1 MTHAARF
8 AIRDDREGYA
18 AWRDGTA
25 DPKFGNSVDLIGNH
39 PSVVAVEMTL
49 SQGALFGLNPE
60 GVLRALYQ
68 DLCRFAHGHP
78 GHTNADIWESN
89 GPVFVPEGFT
99 QCWRGFRDTFLACT
113 MLLKLAYPDLL
124 RPEDL
129 PKVADYAGTPWH
141 GLAPGAVNAFF
152 PSG

>member
-1 MTHAARF
+1 M
-8 AIRDDREGYA
+8 
-18 AWRDGTA
+18 
-25 DPKFGNSVDLIGNH
+25 DLIGNH
-39 PSVVAVEMTL
+39 PSVAAGEMTL

-68 DLCRFAHGHP
+68 ELCRFTHGRR

-113 MLLKLAYPDLL
+113 MLLKLAHPGLL
-124 RPEDL
+124 RPGDL
-129 PKVADYAGTPWH
+129 PKVAEAPWH
-141 GLAPGAVNAFF
+141 GLAPAAVNAFF